1 MISRRHLT
9 GFDTFQVPHRFTD
22 VLVIGAGL
30 AGCRA
35 AIAAAT
41 MPGTRVTVLAKG
53 TLVDANSE
61 HAQGGIAA
69 VLGPEGG
76 DSPELHVEDTL
87 RAGCGLGDPEIVEVV
102 VREGIGRVR
111 ELIDWGA
118 QFDRGEERFRLAQE
132 GGHSRPRILHARGD
146 YTGHELLRTLL
157 DHLRGEPRIH
167 LIENCFA
174 IDLLTEDSRCIGAM
188 AYEEG
193 TGLEAIWARAVVIA
207 TGGAGRLFR
216 ETTNPPNATGDGVA
230 MAFRAGAVIRDMEF
244 VQFHPTT
251 LYVAGADRF
260 LITEAARGEGGK
272 LKDRYGRAF
281 MKDYHPDAELAP
293 RDVVSRAILSQL
305 AKVQDSRVFL
315 DLTGLDPAFV
325 RRRFPNVDQICR
337 SFGID
342 ITKDPIP
349 VRPSAHYMIGGIRA
363 DPDGATNIEGLYASG
378 EAASTG
384 LHGANRL
391 GSNSLLEALVFG
403 HRAGNAAAAKAVSL
417 PKIQV
422 PTHRTIGERRR
433 ETSLDLPDLMHSL
446 QSLMGRL
453 VGIERAGPGLEEA
466 VHQIEHWTRYALDV
480 DFHKPDGWTL
490 QNLLTAAGLVA
501 RAALARRESRGVH
514 YRTDFPATD
523 DETWLAHVEWTIQSL
538 EPVIRPTR

>member
-1 MISRRHLT
+1 MASRRHLT
-9 GFDTFQVPHRFTD
+9 GIDTFQVPHRFTD

-35 AIAAAT
+35 AIAAASVA
-41 MPGTRVTVLAKG
+41 GTRVIVIAKG
-53 TLVDANSE
+53 TLEDANSE

-69 VLGPEGG
+69 VLDRSAG
-76 DSPELHVEDTL
+76 DSPELHIEDTL
-87 RAGCGLGDPEIVEVV
+87 RTGCGLSDPRIVEIV
-102 VREGIGRVR
+102 VREGIDRVR
-111 ELIDWGA
+111 ELIDWGTR
-118 QFDRGEERFRLAQE
+118 FDRREGKFRLAQE
-132 GGHSRPRILHARGD
+132 GGHSRPRILHAQGD

-157 DHLRGEPRIH
+157 DRLRGEPQIH
-167 LIENCFA
+167 VIEHCFS
-174 IDLLTEDSRCIGAM
+174 IDLLTEDGRCVGAM

-193 TGLEAIWARAVVIA
+193 SGVEAIWARAVIIA
-207 TGGAGRLFR
+207 TGGGGRLFR
-216 ETTNPPNATGDGVA
+216 ETTNPPNATADGVA
-230 MAFRAGAVIRDMEF
+230 MAYRAGAPIRDMEF
-244 VQFHPTT
+244 VQFHPTA

-272 LKDRYGRAF
+272 LRDRNGRAF
-281 MKDYHPDAELAP
+281 MKDYHPNAELAP
-293 RDVVSRAILSQL
+293 RDVVSRAILAQL

-315 DLTGLDPAFV
+315 DLTGLDPDFV

-349 VRPSAHYMIGGIRA
+349 VRPSAHYMVGGICVDA
-363 DPDGATNIEGLYASG
+363 AGTTEIEGLYACG

-403 HRAGNAAAAKAVSL
+403 TRAGIAAGTKALSL
-417 PKIQV
+417 PEIRV

-433 ETSLDLPDLMHSL
+433 ETSLDLPDLVHSL

-453 VGIERAGPGLEEA
+453 VGIERAGPGLDEA
-466 VHQIEHWTRYALDV
+466 VRQIEHWTRYALDV
-480 DFHKPDGWTL
+480 DFLRPDGWTL

-501 RAALARRESRGVH
+501 RAALARCESRGVH

-523 DETWLAHVEWTIQSL
+523 DETWRAHMEWTNRRL
-538 EPVIRPTR
+538 DPTIRPAP